1 VIDGLLQQIAS
12 GGIRFSKVPDGT
24 VYHLSDGDWIEVH
37 GDEALA
43 AVSDNQ
49 ALMYL
54 INENTLYLFSIHATK
69 LLTLMGMYTLTQQEM
84 T

>member
-1 VIDGLLQQIAS
+1 VIDGLLRQIAS
-12 GGIRFSKVPDGT
+12 GGLRFSKVNNGT

-37 GDEALA
+37 GEDAIA
-43 AVSDNQ
+43 SVSDNQ

-54 INENTLYLFSIHATK
+54 INENTLYLFSIHATN
-69 LLTLMGMYTLTQQEM
+69 LLTLMGMYTLMPQEM